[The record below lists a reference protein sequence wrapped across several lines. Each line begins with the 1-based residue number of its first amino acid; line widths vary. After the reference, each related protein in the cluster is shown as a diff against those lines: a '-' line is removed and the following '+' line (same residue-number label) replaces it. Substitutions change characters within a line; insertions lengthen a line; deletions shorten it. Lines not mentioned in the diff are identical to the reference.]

1 MDTWLGFRCTQCALE
16 YPRDTPV
23 GLCPACGGVLFAAYD
38 LAALAGRVTRKDLE
52 SRPPTLLERWAELMP
67 VSDRTVFRR
76 VSLGEMQ
83 TPLLEVD
90 RLQQAVGMPRLALKM
105 DAHLPTGSLKDR
117 PMSAGMAAAL
127 ERKVSVVAMS
137 SSGNAAGSL
146 AAHAA
151 RAGLRAV
158 VGVFSG
164 IPAAKL
170 GKIRVHGP
178 TVLQVAGGMDDAE
191 DAIRSLAGRG
201 GWFNV
206 QSFVN
211 PFPIEGEKTIGLEI
225 SLQSGWDPP
234 EVVAF
239 PLGSAGCL
247 LGSYK
252 AFRELLDLGF
262 IPRIPRLVGVQ
273 FEACA
278 PIATAFAK
286 GHARISRFARQPS
299 FSTTLMHEEPV
310 AGNLALRAIRET
322 DGVALSASDDDV
334 RRSMGILGETAGIFA
349 EPAAAIALA
358 GVLRLTHQG
367 RLDPATRTVCL
378 VSGSGLNYV
387 DAAPQR
393 GRLTEPMPLARIRA
407 MSPDELLA

>member
-1 MDTWLGFRCTQCALE
+1 MNAWLGFRCTQCAHE
-16 YPRDTPV
+16 YPRDAPAD
-23 GLCPACGGVLFAAYD
+23 LCSKCGGVLFAAYD
-38 LAALAGRVTRKDLE
+38 LAALAGRVSRREFE
-52 SRPPTLLERWAELMP
+52 SRPPALLERWAELMP
-67 VSDRTVFRR
+67 VADRTVFGR
-76 VSLGEMQ
+76 VSLGETQ
-83 TPLLEVD
+83 TPLLEID

-127 ERKVSVVAMS
+127 ERKMPVVAMS

-170 GKIRVHGP
+170 CKIRVHGP

-211 PFPIEGEKTIGLEI
+211 PFPIEGEKTIGLEL

-234 EVVAF
+234 EVAVF

-252 AFRELLDLGF
+252 AFRELRELGL
-262 IPRIPRLVGVQ
+262 ISRIPRLIGVQ
-273 FEACA
+273 FDACA
-278 PIATAFAK
+278 PIATAFAE
-286 GHARISRFARQPS
+286 GRPRISRFARKPS

-310 AGNLALRAIRET
+310 SGNLALRAIRET
-322 DGVALSASDDDV
+322 GGAALAVSDDEV
-334 RRSMGILGETAGIFA
+334 RRAMGIFGETAGIFA
-349 EPAAAIALA
+349 EPAAAIAMA
-358 GVLRLTHQG
+358 GVLRLKQEG
-367 RLDPATRTVCL
+367 RLEPDIGVVCL
-378 VSGSGLNYV
+378 VSGSGLNYM

-393 GRLTEPMPLARIRA
+393 GKLTEPMSLERIHA
-407 MSPDELLA
+407 MAPEELLA

>member
-1 MDTWLGFRCTQCALE
+1 MNTWLGFRCTQCAQE
-16 YPRDTPV
+16 YPRDTPADV
-23 GLCPACGGVLFAAYD
+23 CTKCKGILFAVYD
-38 LAALAGRVTRKDLE
+38 LASLAGRVSRKEFE
-52 SRPPTLLERWAELMP
+52 SRTPALLERWAELMP
-67 VSDRTVFRR
+67 VTDRTVFGR
-76 VSLGEMQ
+76 VSLGETQ
-83 TPLLEVD
+83 TPLLEID
-90 RLQQAVGMPRLALKM
+90 RLQQAVGLPRLALKM

-127 ERKVSVVAMS
+127 ERKAPVVAMS

-170 GKIRVHGP
+170 SKIRVHGP

-191 DAIRSLAGRG
+191 NAITSLSRRG

-211 PFPIEGEKTIGLEI
+211 PFSIEGEKTIALEL
-225 SLQSGWDPP
+225 SVQSGWDPP
-234 EVVAF
+234 DVVAF

-252 AFRELLDLGF
+252 GFRELRELGL
-262 IPRIPRLVGVQ
+262 ISRIPKLVGVQ

-286 GHARISRFARQPS
+286 ADARISRFTRKPS

-310 AGNLALRAIRET
+310 AGNLALQAIRET

-334 RRSMGILGETAGIFA
+334 RRSMGILGATAGIFA

-358 GVLRLTHQG
+358 GVLRLKHDG
-367 RLDPATRTVCL
+367 RLEPMTRVVCL

-393 GRLTEPMPLARIRA
+393 GKLTGPMSLEQIHA
-407 MSPDELLA
+407 MSPEDLLA